1 MLNEREL
8 RFMEYWQANHQKEGS
23 LKHQLLTGLPLGIVF
38 GLASPILVLS
48 GAFKLPKANHGF
60 FITMMVAVFFIII
73 FISIFNKKFRYERNC
88 DAYKELEAR
97 QKKEVEKLRT

>member
-8 RFMEYWQANHQKEGS
+8 RFMEYWQANSAKEGS
-23 LKHQLLTGLPLGIVF
+23 LKYQLLTGLPLGIVY
-38 GLASPILVLS
+38 GLATPILVLS

-73 FISIFNKKFRYERNC
+73 FISVFNKKFRFERNC

-97 QKKEVEKLRT
+97 QLKQAASLAT